1 MQEIGT
7 IGSSADD
14 QVRGAADQAAT
25 FSYQPILGLAHGDVR
40 AVEAL
45 YRPAGTAPAPMLEA
59 AGERRAAIERALLAA
74 AVAEAGPTCRR
85 SGIALAV
92 NLSPVAL
99 GDAATVAL
107 VADLLQ
113 RHDLDGIDLWV
124 ELSGPG
130 AMDDAAVA
138 GLQGIVALGIAIVLD
153 DRCTGFAA
161 VTEADRL
168 ARVVE
173 LAAVKVALRATGSG
187 IHLAAA
193 SSFAQERR
201 VALIVERIEDRGG
214 LELARL
220 AGAEAA
226 QGRYLAADG
235 PLAAAVTAGAGRP
248 G

>member
-1 MQEIGT
+1 MEIGMT
-7 IGSSADD
+7 DSLIDGRSE
-14 QVRGAADQAAT
+14 AATERSAT
-25 FSYQPILGLAHGDVR
+25 FSYQPILGLDHGEVR

-45 YRPAGTAPAPMLEA
+45 YRPGGTAPAPMLEA

-85 SGIALAV
+85 HGVALAV

-130 AMDDAAVA
+130 AVDDAAIA

-153 DRCTGFAA
+153 DRCTGFAS

-173 LAAVKVALRATGSG
+173 LAAVKVALRTTGSG

-193 SSFAQERR
+193 ASFAQERH

-226 QGRYLAADG
+226 QGRYLGADG
-235 PLAAAVTAGAGRP
+235 PLAATVTAGAGRP

>member
-1 MQEIGT
+1 MQEIGA
-7 IGSSADD
+7 IGSLAGG
-14 QVRGAADQAAT
+14 QVLGAAEPAAT
-25 FSYQPILGLAHGDVR
+25 FGYQPILGLAHGDVR

-45 YRPAGTAPAPMLEA
+45 YRPSGAAPAPMLEA

-74 AVAEAGPTCRR
+74 AVAEAGLACRR
-85 SGIALAV
+85 RGIALAV
-92 NLSPVAL
+92 NLSPIAL

-107 VADLLQ
+107 AADLLE
-113 RHDLDGIDLWV
+113 RHDLDGADLWV

-138 GLQGIVALGIAIVLD
+138 GMQGIVALGIAIVLD

-168 ARVVE
+168 ARLVE

-193 SSFAQERR
+193 SSFAQDRR
-201 VALIVERIEDRGG
+201 VPLIVERIEDRGG

-220 AGAEAA
+220 AGADAA
-226 QGRYLAADG
+226 QGRYLAPDG
-235 PLAAAVTAGAGRP
+235 PLSSVRSGASGRL